1 MGKKS
6 GLPVNQRTE
15 AVLAALRKEEPLSV
29 VARRY
34 GVSDPTL
41 MRWRDEFLESGI
53 AALSGKGK
61 VAEDKSEVVRLRR
74 ELEEQKMIV
83 GELSIANYILKK
95 NSERPY

>member
-1 MGKKS
+1 MAKKS
-6 GLPVNQRTE
+6 DFPVSQRTE
-15 AVLAALRKEEPLSV
+15 AVLAVLRKEEPLSV

-41 MRWRDEFLESGI
+41 MRWRDDFLESGI

-61 VAEDKSEVVRLRR
+61 AAEDKSEVARLRSD
-74 ELEEQKMIV
+74 LEEQKIVV